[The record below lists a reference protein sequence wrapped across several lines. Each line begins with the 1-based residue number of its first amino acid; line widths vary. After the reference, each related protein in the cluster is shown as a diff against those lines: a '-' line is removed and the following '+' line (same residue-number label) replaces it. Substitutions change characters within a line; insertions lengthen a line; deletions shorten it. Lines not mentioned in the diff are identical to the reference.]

1 VSEVDVH
8 IDMKVY
14 RTVARMPLGTVT
26 SDGLRALVSRRL
38 ISWGQKSPSETW
50 SLQYKNKD
58 GELRDVTDNFPD
70 DTDGGWR
77 EFFAAVFYVDFVQDL
92 GGD

>member
-1 VSEVDVH
+1 
-8 IDMKVY
+8 M
-14 RTVARMPLGTVT
+14 RMPLGAIT
-26 SDGLRALVSRRL
+26 SDGLQALITRRL

-58 GELRDVTDNFPD
+58 GELRDVTQEFPG

-77 EFFAAVFYVDFVQDL
+77 EFFAAVFYVDFVSTR
-92 GGD
+92 GGDC